1 MYHTNLVFY
10 LLHMHLAEIDMLIAS
25 RHATFLQML
34 KLWINPG
41 HCKLCW
47 K

>member
-1 MYHTNLVFY
+1 
-10 LLHMHLAEIDMLIAS
+10 MHLAEIDMLLIAS

-41 HCKLCW
+41 HCRLCW
-47 K
+47 WK